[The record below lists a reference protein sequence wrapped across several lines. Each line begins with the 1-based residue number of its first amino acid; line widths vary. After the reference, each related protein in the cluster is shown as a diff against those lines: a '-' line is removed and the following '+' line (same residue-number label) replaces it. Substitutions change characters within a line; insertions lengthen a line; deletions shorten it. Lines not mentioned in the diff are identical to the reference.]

1 MYKDTQL
8 QAWVNEINI
17 DYCSSQDCM
26 CTLCTINIR
35 SLRIYLSTNPV
46 PDFTP
51 LIYKWDVSGLNC
63 TNRSWTGIFATDA
76 KFEEWT
82 WYRIFGPHSL
92 TCSPQY
98 PENENKLKNNLMSIT
113 KKIEQ
118 PVLSGI
124 YRWP

>member
-1 MYKDTQL
+1 
-8 QAWVNEINI
+8 
-17 DYCSSQDCM
+17 M

-51 LIYKWDVSGLNC
+51 VIYKWDVSGLNS

-76 KFEEWT
+76 KFEELT

-92 TCSPQY
+92 TCSHQY
-98 PENENKLKNNLMSIT
+98 PENENKLKNNLMLIT
-113 KKIEQ
+113 KKKQKKTTTSIKWN
-118 PVLSGI
+118 L
-124 YRWP
+124 